1 MFTSL
6 EGLLIELSDIKISA
20 VDSVLVGRL
29 ISALELIK
37 LLFSVRL
44 IKGCM
49 WNSIT
54 FCNVFDEVSVSRFLW
69 LWVAHRDD
77 GIVILIELLYGLRFL
92 LGLLF
97 SILAV

>member
-1 MFTSL
+1 
-6 EGLLIELSDIKISA
+6 
-20 VDSVLVGRL
+20 
-29 ISALELIK
+29 
-37 LLFSVRL
+37 
-44 IKGCM
+44 M
-49 WNSIT
+49 WNSVT
-54 FCNVFDEVSVSRFLW
+54 FCDVLDEVSVSRFLW

>member
-1 MFTSL
+1 
-6 EGLLIELSDIKISA
+6 
-20 VDSVLVGRL
+20 
-29 ISALELIK
+29 
-37 LLFSVRL
+37 
-44 IKGCM
+44 M

-69 LWVAHRDD
+69 LWVTHRDD